1 MACLIAVL
9 EALKVSTT
17 GICHCVGGWSVLGV
31 NTSTSWTLNNQE
43 GILQEHLVGSQAFFN
58 VLSLPDP
65 MNSSRNLWTVS
76 DIITFESGIKIL
88 DLQIIPGGLTVPAS
102 SAYES
107 DFVKQTVSYQQT
119 TAEPLIGK
127 GFLNPTYT

>member
-1 MACLIAVL
+1 M
-9 EALKVSTT
+9 
-17 GICHCVGGWSVLGV
+17 LGV

-76 DIITFESGIKIL
+76 DIITCESGIKIL

-127 GFLNPTYT
+127 GFLSPT